1 MGWVP
6 FDADGWPILA
16 DLMPDVW
23 PPEAARFD
31 LRWHYDQ
38 LGRIPSRRVL
48 AKRWG
53 WSDGKVRGLL
63 RKPALWWDNQKGPV
77 PELAAPR
84 TQRAP
89 SGTQRAPSGTQRA
102 PKSDGA
108 NTATG
113 APAPSGTQRAPS
125 GTQSAPTGNHT
136 RVDPPSPSPSPSPP
150 QEEHTSGQ
158 ASPAKPGR
166 PPEGDRAY
174 RRWAFHECMKFWH
187 EMRQE
192 QGKRKR
198 TLDPNGKANTEGGSL
213 WRMVGTTRESLEPL
227 IRVLS
232 YIRWAEDDQPGG
244 ATYYRSKGLALV
256 NIRRHLAELD
266 LKAQD
271 YHDANGGWKPRSMQ
285 SRRRETEAYEEPTPE
300 RLDEIRAYFAARA
313 AQ

>member
-1 MGWVP
+1 
-6 FDADGWPILA
+6 
-16 DLMPDVW
+16 
-23 PPEAARFD
+23 
-31 LRWHYDQ
+31 
-38 LGRIPSRRVL
+38 
-48 AKRWG
+48 
-53 WSDGKVRGLL
+53 
-63 RKPALWWDNQKGPV
+63 
-77 PELAAPR
+77 
-84 TQRAP
+84 
-89 SGTQRAPSGTQRA
+89 
-102 PKSDGA
+102 
-108 NTATG
+108 
-113 APAPSGTQRAPS
+113 
-125 GTQSAPTGNHT
+125 
-136 RVDPPSPSPSPSPP
+136 
-150 QEEHTSGQ
+150 
-158 ASPAKPGR
+158 
-166 PPEGDRAY
+166 
-174 RRWAFHECMKFWH
+174 
-187 EMRQE
+187 MRQE